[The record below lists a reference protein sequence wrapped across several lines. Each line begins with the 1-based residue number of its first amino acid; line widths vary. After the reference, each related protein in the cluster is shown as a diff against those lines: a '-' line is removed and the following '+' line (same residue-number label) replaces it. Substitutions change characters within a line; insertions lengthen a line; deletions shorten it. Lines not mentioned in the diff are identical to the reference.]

1 MAFKVSR
8 LFSWS
13 KVLLED
19 VDEKVGIFA
28 DSYLRKKASRLY
40 EEAAVSF
47 ESKEKALKIFYH
59 LLGGDKAKELHI
71 TDKRFIETSRTLLE
85 KFSGKGR
92 SFFLAW
98 QDEKALYFPATLAY
112 FDDKA
117 LNDMHYYWLCAMLT
131 QVDLQ
136 NSDIMTENR
145 RAAAFLSEK
154 YAGFRDFYIKAKASL
169 LQNYPELSYID
180 ASNGEALLDDNS
192 YPNPLWIYPSI
203 AANAKLLDF
212 NDEEEMGRQDG
223 KEDKTEEL
231 KMKKKANQIDDEKET
246 DGLLL
251 FLPESLM
258 SFMEQVNV
266 DRQENDSFDED
277 ALYNAAELDEITLGK
292 KDANLSSR
300 VKMDLDISSRDVED
314 YPLGNGFLRDEWDY
328 KKESYLKKYV
338 RIYPQV
344 AINVE
349 PLALPKRLNKM
360 MKRIQSELDLMELDR
375 VKIDNLPYGDEINF
389 DAWIEYR
396 GHQNKSNHPQRFF
409 QSFEKKTRDMATLL
423 LADISLSTEA
433 GVTQDLRVIDLIKDS
448 LMVFSESLNRL
459 EDSFGIYAFSSIKN
473 KKVNFHIIKNFK
485 ESYGELVRGRID
497 VLKPGYYTRLGA
509 AVRES
514 GKILQKQ
521 QNENRL
527 LLILSDGKPNDTDK
541 YDGRYGIEDTKK
553 AIEEVRQMGITPFC
567 ITIDV
572 EAREYLPYLFG
583 KSSYAVIRDAKK
595 LPKVLTEIYMNLTK

>member
-1 MAFKVSR
+1 MSSKVSR

-28 DSYLRKKASRLY
+28 DSYLRKKASRLH
-40 EEAAVSF
+40 EEAGTSF
-47 ESKEKALKIFYH
+47 EPKEKSLKIFYH

-85 KFSGKGR
+85 KFSGKGK

-112 FDDKA
+112 FSQSE
-117 LNDMHYYWLCAMLT
+117 LNDMHYYWLCAMLS
-131 QVDLQ
+131 QVNLQ
-136 NSDIMTENR
+136 SSNIITENA
-145 RAAAFLSEK
+145 RAALFLTNK
-154 YAGFRDFYIKAKASL
+154 YPGFKDFYNKATDLL

-180 ASNGEALLDDNS
+180 SSESEVLLDDKS

-203 AANAKLLDF
+203 STNAKLLDF
-212 NDEEEMGRQDG
+212 NDEEEMGREDG
-223 KEDKTEEL
+223 KKDKTEEL

-277 ALYNAAELDEITLGK
+277 ALYNAADLDEITLGK

-300 VKMDLDISSRDVED
+300 VKMDLDISSREVED
-314 YPLGNGFLRDEWDY
+314 YPLGDGFLRDEWDY
-328 KKESYLKKYV
+328 KKGIYLKKYV

-349 PLALPKRLNKM
+349 PIPLPKRLNSM
-360 MKRIQSELDLMELDR
+360 MRRIQSELDLMELDR
-375 VKIDNLPYGDEINF
+375 IKIDNLPYGDEINF
-389 DAWIEYR
+389 DAWIDYR
-396 GHQNKSNHPQRFF
+396 GHQNRSNHPQRFF
-409 QSFEKKTRDMATLL
+409 QSFEKKTRDISTLL

-433 GVTQDLRVIDLIKDS
+433 GVTQDIRVIDMIKDS
-448 LMVFSESLNRL
+448 LMVFSESLHRL
-459 EDSFGIYAFSSIKN
+459 EDSFGIYAFSSIRN
-473 KKVNFHIIKNFK
+473 KKVNFHIVKNFK
-485 ESYGELVRGRID
+485 EKYGELARGRIE

-521 QNENRL
+521 QSQNRL
-527 LLILSDGKPNDTDK
+527 LLILSDGKPNDTDR

-553 AIEEVRQMGITPFC
+553 AIDEVRQMGITPFC

-583 KSSYAVIRDAKK
+583 RNSYAVIRDAKK

>member
-1 MAFKVSR
+1 MSKGVSK

-19 VDEKVGIFA
+19 VDEKVGIFF
-28 DSYLRKKASRLY
+28 DSYMRKKASRLY
-40 EEAAVSF
+40 EEASVSF
-47 ESKEKALKIFYH
+47 ESKEKSLKVFYH

-71 TDKRFIETSRTLLE
+71 TDKRFINTSRTIFE
-85 KFSGKGR
+85 KFSGKGK

-98 QDEKALYFPATLAY
+98 QDEKALYFPSTVAY
-112 FDDKA
+112 FDTKEM
-117 LNDMHYYWLCAMLT
+117 NDMHYYWLCAMLS
-131 QVDLQ
+131 QVDIASGDIIAQ
-136 NSDIMTENR
+136 NQDVASALI
-145 RAAAFLSEK
+145 EK
-154 YAGFRDFYIKAKASL
+154 YPGFKNFYKKAQRL
-169 LQNYPELSYID
+169 LLENYPELSYINSLD
-180 ASNGEALLDDNS
+180 AKDLLDDKS

-203 AANAKLLDF
+203 ASNAKLLDV
-212 NDEEEMGRQDG
+212 NDDEEMGREDG
-223 KEDKTEEL
+223 KKDKTEEL
-231 KMKKKANQIDDEKET
+231 KMKKKANQIDDDKET

-300 VKMDLDISSRDVED
+300 VKMDLDISARDVED
-314 YPLGNGFLRDEWDY
+314 YPLGKGFLRDEWDY
-328 KKESYLKKYV
+328 KKASYLKKYV
-338 RIYPQV
+338 KIRPQV

-349 PLALPKRLNKM
+349 PVALPKRLQKM
-360 MKRIQSELDLMELDR
+360 MRKIQSELDLMELDR
-375 VKIDNLPYGDEINF
+375 IKIDNLPYGDEINF

-409 QSFEKKTRDMATLL
+409 QSFEKKTREMSTLL

-433 GVTQDLRVIDLIKDS
+433 GVTQDIRVVDMIKDS

-459 EDSFGIYAFSSIKN
+459 EDSFGIYAFSSINN

-485 ESYGELVRGRID
+485 EKYSDLVRGRID
-497 VLKPGYYTRLGA
+497 VIKPGYYTRLGA

-514 GKILQKQ
+514 VRVLEKQKSP
-521 QNENRL
+521 NKL
-527 LLILSDGKPNDTDK
+527 LLILSDGKPNDTDR

-553 AIEEVRQMGITPFC
+553 AIEEAKQKGIVPYC

-583 KSSYAVIRDAKK
+583 RNSYAVIRDAKR